1 MRKSD
6 RLFQLTNILRSHQPI
21 TAKVLAEKLSVS
33 QRTIYRYIDDLSV
46 SGIPVYG
53 EVGVG
58 DRLADGFELPPLQL
72 TKLEMEALVSGVQFI
87 AAMTGK
93 RLADPARSLLNKIE
107 ASADFKQAAFNTE
120 QRVWFPYSKQESP
133 EYRIWGE
140 IHNAID
146 SSQWIDIR
154 YQSVSDEVTNRVVYP
169 LGIFYWGGK
178 WTVTSWCQLRND
190 YRDFRVD
197 RIQSLQTIIDID
209 PPPSHVTLDE
219 YLDIKK
225 SILP

>member
-6 RLFQLTNILRSHQPI
+6 RLFQLTNILRTHQPI
-21 TAKVLAEKLSVS
+21 TAKELADKLSVS
-33 QRTIYRYIDDLSV
+33 IRTIYRYIDDLSV

-53 EVGVG
+53 EAGVG
-58 DRLADGFELPPLQL
+58 YRLADGFELPPLQL

-107 ASADFKQAAFNTE
+107 ASADNEQRAE
-120 QRVWFPYSKQESP
+120 QRVWFPYSKQESR
-133 EYRIWGE
+133 EYRVWSQ
-140 IHNAID
+140 IHDAID
-146 SSQWIDIR
+146 AGQWIDIHYR
-154 YQSVSDEVTNRVVYP
+154 AASDEITQRVVYP
-169 LGIFYWGGK
+169 LGVFYWGGK

-197 RIQSLQTIIDID
+197 RIQSIKTIMGID
-209 PPPSHVTLDE
+209 PPASHVTLNA

-225 SILP
+225 SLLI